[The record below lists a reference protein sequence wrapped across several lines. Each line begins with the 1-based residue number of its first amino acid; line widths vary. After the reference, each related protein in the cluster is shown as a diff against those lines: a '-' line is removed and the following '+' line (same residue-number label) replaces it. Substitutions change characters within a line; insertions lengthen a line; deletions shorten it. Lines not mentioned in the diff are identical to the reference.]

1 MENRA
6 ERAIRQLAK
15 ERGVPEE
22 QIVFEIEVAI
32 SEGLKISRQTGNRD
46 ALKIWD
52 SVPRRGEIPTAV
64 EFIDFCC
71 DWLKEMESD
80 WSDFVIAPLS

>member
-15 ERGVPEE
+15 ERDVPEE
-22 QIVFEIEVAI
+22 QVVLEIEEA
-32 SEGLKISRQTGNRD
+32 SAEGLKISRQTGNTV

-52 SVPRRGEIPTAV
+52 SIPRRGEIPTAV

-71 DWLKEMESD
+71 DRLIEAEAAGL
-80 WSDFVIAPLS
+80 IAEPAGK